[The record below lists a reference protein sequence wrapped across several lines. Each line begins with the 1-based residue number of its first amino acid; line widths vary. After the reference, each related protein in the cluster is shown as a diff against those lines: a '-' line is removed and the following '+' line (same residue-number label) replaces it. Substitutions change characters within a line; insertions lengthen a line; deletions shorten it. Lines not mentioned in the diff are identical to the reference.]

1 MSEKQEQSSE
11 ASSLSLVLS
20 AAAQYIQTTAGT
32 LDTCS
37 HYQKVEILTATV
49 RLIELVT
56 EATVGNWELRLRT
69 NDESNYDNGK

>member
-1 MSEKQEQSSE
+1 MSEKQEQSLE
-11 ASSLSLVLS
+11 ASSLSLVLN

-37 HYQKVEILTATV
+37 HYQKVEILAATV

-69 NDESNYDNGK
+69 NDENS